1 MKAKLLSTIT
11 VLLIAT
17 RIFAQTSIWTGS
29 NSPYT
34 NGAGTADNPYLIET
48 ADQLA
53 YLAQLGST
61 NQYFKLMTDIDMDG
75 KKWQPIN
82 SFINS
87 TFDGA
92 GHTIYNLSSSLFAD
106 IEESIV
112 REIVVDA
119 VINDT
124 IVLNEQNQ
132 MAKRNY
138 GLLARSITNSSL
150 IEKCYVAGTATLRFQ
165 GGYSNYGNG
174 RIVSLCIGGICG
186 DCRNSTV
193 KECINASNINITSE
207 GIMQQQK
214 STLGFTTQAAGIC
227 GFCVSNST
235 LLCCV
240 NKGTIDVQSWYW
252 SYGTLHYAANIL
264 PAAIVYEIS
273 GYLGYCYNVAT
284 SMTTFY
290 KNVDTSNSSVASCYT
305 IAGSTFNTTNYRI
318 RNCWYMSSSSDA
330 HSKTESE
337 MKGAAF
343 PLTLN
348 GTGEQLYMTDVTPN
362 VNNGYPLLSFQ
373 IVDVITY
380 DTIAR
385 GENKMWG
392 DIICSETGEYY
403 YYSANNWGANKNVL
417 RLIVQ
422 EIPISLTLSVNN
434 SVMGTVTGGGN
445 YLSNDTVSIIAEAN
459 YGYHFVNWSDGIA
472 TKERQIVLGTTDSTL
487 IANFAINQY
496 AITLQSNDAALG
508 TVSGAGVYDY
518 QSIIVAAA
526 YPQSHCHFVQWSD
539 GSTINP
545 RYIEVNQDTTFVAIF
560 NKDQHILT
568 VSSGDENAGSVT
580 GSGTFDYYSIV
591 EISATA
597 NLGYK
602 FVQWSDGETINPRQ
616 ILIDQDTS
624 IIAQF
629 EQCKY
634 KLVLTASDT
643 LAGNVYGGGEFT
655 YGVSTNIAA
664 IANEGYAFINWSD
677 GNTDASRSIIMTEDL
692 NLVANFR
699 AITYTVSAV
708 PNDETM
714 GLVIGA
720 GEYVYKGEVQLYAVP
735 NTGYEFYKWSNGV
748 TDNPYSFIATEDVHI
763 TAEFITAE
771 TSIDNIE
778 QKFITS
784 KIVKDGH
791 IYIIRNGKC
800 FTLQGIEV
808 K

>member
-34 NGAGTADNPYLIET
+34 SGAGTADNPYLIET

-61 NQYFKLMTDIDMDG
+61 NQYFKLMTDIDIDSLD
-75 KKWQPIN
+75 WVPIS
-82 SFINS
+82 SFRS
-87 TFDGA
+87 SYFDGS
-92 GHTIYNLSSSLFAD
+92 GHVIIGLTAPLFDHIDNSEIKNIIVDCDMNIYQEFLNKTDYLYIGAISSKIDNGTIVEKCFIEGSINVVTRQYNWGDYYGTNNNYVGGVCGWMRSSNIVNCINKASISLSTWQYRNFNSGVIGGIVGCVEAPIQNTSFSIKSCVNYGNLIANNQVSSNLSNGTVTICAIAEGISSTRGSISYCYNHGQRILGSNDGLNVYEYFVGYGTRITTKCYDLYGSCFNSNYTRCYYQDTLSSS
-106 IEESIV
+106 
-112 REIVVDA
+112 
-119 VINDT
+119 
-124 IVLNEQNQ
+124 
-132 MAKRNY
+132 
-138 GLLARSITNSSL
+138 
-150 IEKCYVAGTATLRFQ
+150 
-165 GGYSNYGNG
+165 
-174 RIVSLCIGGICG
+174 
-186 DCRNSTV
+186 
-193 KECINASNINITSE
+193 
-207 GIMQQQK
+207 
-214 STLGFTTQAAGIC
+214 
-227 GFCVSNST
+227 
-235 LLCCV
+235 
-240 NKGTIDVQSWYW
+240 
-252 SYGTLHYAANIL
+252 
-264 PAAIVYEIS
+264 
-273 GYLGYCYNVAT
+273 
-284 SMTTFY
+284 
-290 KNVDTSNSSVASCYT
+290 YT
-305 IAGSTFNTTNYRI
+305 
-318 RNCWYMSSSSDA
+318 
-330 HSKTESE
+330 KTEAE

-348 GTGEQLYMTDVTPN
+348 GTGEQLYITDVTPN

-380 DTIAR
+380 DTITR

-403 YYSANNWGANKNVL
+403 YYSANDWGANKNVL

-545 RYIEVNQDTTFVAIF
+545 RYIELNQDTTFVAIF

-602 FVQWSDGETINPRQ
+602 FVQWSDGETSNPRQ
-616 ILIDQDTS
+616 ILIDQDKS
-624 IIAQF
+624 ITAQF